1 MSAVFLCYEGGGKF
15 QATGIWL
22 RRCEDQFTIG
32 DRYRMVTEE
41 DRSPESHRHYFACLN
56 EAFYNLPDDLAAR
69 FPSMESL
76 RRWCLIKCG
85 FADVRSTVYET
96 ANDAKRAATLLGL
109 YNEHAVIIAKGC
121 VVSVYVAKS
130 QSTRAMDKATFQASK
145 TAVLDLVA
153 SMIGVTSAE
162 LARQVPQPRR
172 KAVQEADAADGPTP
186 SPNPE
191 TAPSEPATQA
201 AGPSTPVP
209 DATHHADADFPAAS
223 PTSGTGATS
232 GART

>member
-1 MSAVFLCYEGGGKF
+1 MIPILYEWSGDFMKPLLRF
-15 QATGIWL
+15 Q
-22 RRCEDQFTIG
+22 RRCNEQFVVG
-32 DRYRMVTEE
+32 QVYRLVEE
-41 DRSPESHRHYFACLN
+41 EERSHASHAHYFACIT
-56 EAFYNLPDDLAAR
+56 EAWRTLPEDIADR
-69 FPSMESL
+69 FPTAESL
-76 RRWCLIKCG
+76 RKWALIKTG

-96 ANDAKRAATLLGL
+96 ANDAKMAATLLGL

-145 TAVLDLVA
+145 TAVLGLVA

-172 KAVQEADAADGPTP
+172 KATQEAEPVEGTQLA
-186 SPNPE
+186 PNPE

-201 AGPSTPVP
+201 AGPSIPVP

-223 PTSGTGATS
+223 PTSGAGTAS
-232 GART
+232 GS